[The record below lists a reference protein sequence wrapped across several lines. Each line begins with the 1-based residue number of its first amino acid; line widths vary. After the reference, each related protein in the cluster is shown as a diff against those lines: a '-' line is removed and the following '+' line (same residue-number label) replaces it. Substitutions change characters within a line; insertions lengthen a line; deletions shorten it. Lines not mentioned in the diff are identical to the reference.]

1 MKYLR
6 NALSE
11 HGLRLRN
18 FVMEKRQKDDLFN
31 ASQLLN
37 ATDLNSRDNGHDD
50 SNTVTSTNEDAFL
63 RAKEESELLSL
74 ELEHLQSAVETVES
88 CVTIVE
94 SSNREGAC
102 KVVITLYSLHLFV
115 VEYDWNLFIGFVRR
129 GTRNSYVWELSH
141 F

>member
-1 MKYLR
+1 
-6 NALSE
+6 
-11 HGLRLRN
+11 
-18 FVMEKRQKDDLFN
+18 MEKRLNDDLFC

-37 ATDLNSRDNGHDD
+37 VDSRNAADSLDAVKATND
-50 SNTVTSTNEDAFL
+50 DAFL

-102 KVVITLYSLHLFV
+102 KVVVILYSLHLFV

-129 GTRNSYVWELSH
+129 RTLNSYVWELSH